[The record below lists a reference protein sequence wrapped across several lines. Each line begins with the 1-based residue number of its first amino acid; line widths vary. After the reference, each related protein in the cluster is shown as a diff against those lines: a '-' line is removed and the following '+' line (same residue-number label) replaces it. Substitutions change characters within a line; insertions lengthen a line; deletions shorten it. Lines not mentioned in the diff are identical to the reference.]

1 MSRLEELVAELCPDG
16 VEYRSLGEI
25 GTMVRGSGLQKT
37 DFTETGV
44 GCIHYGQIHTYFG
57 AFTFRTKTCVAPELA
72 RHLRKVNTG
81 DLVIATTSE
90 DTGALCKCVAWLGSE
105 EIVAGGHTVIF
116 RHDQDPRYLSYCFQT
131 NAFFEQKRKLASGT
145 KVIEIAPQKL
155 ARIVVPLPPL
165 PVQREIVRILDT
177 LTELTS
183 ELKSELTAEL
193 TARQK
198 QYEYYRDLML
208 TFDDSVPWLQLR
220 EVCRRVSTGG
230 TPLKAHS
237 EYYGG
242 SIPWLRTQEV
252 RFVDIKETEQYIT
265 ELGLENSSAKWIPAN
280 CVIVAIS
287 GASAGRCA
295 VNKIPLTTNQ
305 HCCNLEIREDRAL
318 YRYVFHWISSQYEN
332 LKALGQGARSDLN
345 VERITSYPI
354 PVPPLAE
361 QARIVGI
368 LDRFSALCNDLT
380 CDLRNE
386 IEARRN
392 QYQHCRD
399 RLLDFKEK
407 GK

>member
-193 TARQK
+193 TAIRK
-198 QYEYYRDLML
+198 QQEYYRGLLL
-208 TFDDSVPWLQLR
+208 TFDDSVEWKTVGQ
-220 EVCRRVSTGG
+220 VCRRISSGG
-230 TPLKAHS
+230 TPPS
-237 EYYGG
+237 SRPDFYGG
-242 SIPWLRTQEV
+242 DIPWLRTQEV
-252 RFVDIKETEQYIT
+252 NWGDIHDTGVKIT
-265 ELGLENSSAKWIPAN
+265 EDGLTHSSAQWIPSN
-280 CVIVAIS
+280 CVIVAMY
-287 GASAGRCA
+287 GATAAKVA
-295 VNKIPLTTNQ
+295 VNKIALTTNQ
-305 HCCNLEIREDRAL
+305 ACCNLEVDPNVAH
-318 YRYVFHWISSQYEN
+318 YRYVFHWLRKEYSSLRSLGRGSQSNINASIIKQYKIPIPSLVE
-332 LKALGQGARSDLN
+332 Q
-345 VERITSYPI
+345 ERIVT
-354 PVPPLAE
+354 
-361 QARIVGI
+361 I
-368 LDRFSALCNDLT
+368 LDRFDTLCNDLI
-380 CDLRNE
+380 DVLSVE
-386 IEARRN
+386 IEARRK
-392 QYQHCRD
+392 QYEYYREK
-399 RLLDFKEK
+399 LLALKEK